1 MRIAV
6 LISGSGSNLQALIDA
21 SRAGRIA
28 GDIVGVLS
36 NRPDAYGL
44 TRAKRAGINAEVID
58 DRCFNGTTEFC
69 SAIGLTLQAWS
80 PDLVVLAG
88 FMKILDAPLTEQ
100 WHGKMLNIHPSLLPK
115 YPGLHTHRRV
125 LEAGDKT
132 HGCSIHFVT
141 AELDGGPIIAQA
153 ATKVFPNDTEQTLRQ
168 RVQTL
173 EHQLYPLV
181 VSWYCDGRLALNN
194 NEVYLDDKKVPA
206 TGLRIT
212 FDGDV

>member
-21 SRAGRIA
+21 CRAGRIA

-44 TRAKRAGINAEVID
+44 TRATRAGIDTEVID
-58 DRCFNGTTEFC
+58 DKSFNGTTEFC

-88 FMKILDAPLTEQ
+88 FMKILDASLTEQ

-125 LEAGDKT
+125 LEAGDKM

-153 ATKVFPNDTEQTLRQ
+153 ATKVFPNDTEQTLQQ

-181 VSWYCDGRLALNN
+181 VSWYCDGRLALKN

-206 TGLRIT
+206 TGMRIT